1 MSSGFDAISWSCW
14 VEIIPILEYFC
25 STKKHTATKE
35 ELLENVQKFRLMK
48 MIDFE
53 KRLDFL
59 KNKGLISVFK
69 NTVSIKWY
77 Y

>member
-1 MSSGFDAISWSCW
+1 MSLNFDAIEWSCW
-14 VEIIPILEYFC
+14 FEAIPILEYFC
-25 STKKHTATKE
+25 SNKKHTATKE
-35 ELLENVQKFRLMK
+35 ELLENVKKFRLMK

-53 KRLDFL
+53 ERLDFL